1 MLVPAVRF
9 LIERH
14 IIKQTAN
21 SLGLEIFVDS
31 IRAAGSPAIAAQ
43 QNIGSTPAPAAES
56 SSRPQINDGFSAS
69 RRDRT
74 EQAIRDM
81 RHLSATLGA
90 HSANHASSAAPAP
103 TANPAP
109 SAAPAPTA
117 NPAPSAA
124 PAPTGNPA
132 PSAAPAPTA
141 NPAPSAAP
149 APTANPA
156 PSATPAPT
164 ANPAPSAAPAP
175 TGSPNPPAPP
185 SPSGQQNRVEAPSL
199 GEKAE
204 IACGTFNVF
213 GDGISSTAESVG
225 ISAAA
230 GAIAGAAGFAAAGI
244 GLTALGAVQFGK
256 GIKEHDAEGAVGGS
270 ASFLDGVGNSAS
282 AVNIAAAE
290 STAGQIAGKIAAPF
304 SLASAVISTGLGVKE
319 LHDGIKNHSKIDI
332 ASGALNL
339 ALGVS
344 NAASALGGGIPALI
358 ATGVIIVGKIAL
370 AAVKSHMARHQAGSP
385 PTPPTPPAPPQT
397 QTAGGPNPPIP

>member
-90 HSANHASSAAPAP
+90 HSANPASSAAPAP

-117 NPAPSAA
+117 
-124 PAPTGNPA
+124 NPA

-230 GAIAGAAGFAAAGI
+230 GAIAGAAGFAAAGV
-244 GLTALGAVQFGK
+244 GLTALGAVQIGK

-270 ASFLDGVGNSAS
+270 ASLLDGVGNSAS